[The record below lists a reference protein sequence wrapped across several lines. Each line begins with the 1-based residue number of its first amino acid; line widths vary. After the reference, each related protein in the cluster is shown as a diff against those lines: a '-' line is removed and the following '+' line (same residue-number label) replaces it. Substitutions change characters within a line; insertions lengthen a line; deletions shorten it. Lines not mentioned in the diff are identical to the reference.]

1 MCHCVLLH
9 HLRSALFLFLLLLCH
24 RIVIVFGLSI
34 FAFIFLLFIFLSC
47 ISQSCCIC
55 IKKNS
60 HATKS
65 WTFVI
70 RSLSTRFAV
79 SVVFFFFSLSC
90 YTYKTLLSL
99 FIQLQR
105 KQPPQR
111 PMAPPAKPPP
121 PQRPSGGPP
130 KPSPPVSRSTPG
142 MDIIFMT
149 GFRLHFLKI
158 GYINFFIL
166 SAIFHLKSYFF

>member
-60 HATKS
+60 HTTKS

-79 SVVFFFFSLSC
+79 SVVVFFFFTFMLYLQDIAVIIYTAAEKAASPETYGSSC
-90 YTYKTLLSL
+90 KTTSTSEAIWRSPKTFPSSVQIYTRYGHY
-99 FIQLQR
+99 IH
-105 KQPPQR
+105 
-111 PMAPPAKPPP
+111 
-121 PQRPSGGPP
+121 
-130 KPSPPVSRSTPG
+130 
-142 MDIIFMT
+142 D
-149 GFRLHFLKI
+149 RL
-158 GYINFFIL
+158 
-166 SAIFHLKSYFF
+166 

>member
-34 FAFIFLLFIFLSC
+34 FAFIFLLFIFLNC

-79 SVVFFFFSLSC
+79 SVVFFFHFHVILTRHCCHYLYSCRESSLPRDLWLLLQNHLHLRGHLAVPQNLPLQC
-90 YTYKTLLSL
+90 PDLHQVWTLYSWQAL
-99 FIQLQR
+99 
-105 KQPPQR
+105 
-111 PMAPPAKPPP
+111 
-121 PQRPSGGPP
+121 
-130 KPSPPVSRSTPG
+130 
-142 MDIIFMT
+142 DCIF
-149 GFRLHFLKI
+149 
-158 GYINFFIL
+158 
-166 SAIFHLKSYFF
+166 